1 METLD
6 YLRFIGSLSLVVG
19 LILGASW
26 AIRRYGPQH
35 LGGLSGSKR
44 RLEVIES
51 LTLDTK
57 HRLVLVRQDDQEH
70 LVVLGGAASITT
82 CRPQPLQQGDSQ
94 G

>member
-1 METLD
+1 METID

-35 LGGLSGSKR
+35 LGGISGPKR
-44 RLEVIES
+44 RLEVMES
-51 LTLDTK
+51 LTLDAK

-70 LVVLGGAASITT
+70 LVILGGTAAITP
-82 CRPQPLQQGDSQ
+82 CRPKPQKLEDPLG
-94 G
+94 